1 MNNEFS
7 NVSGNPPLLEVMV
20 AQPKAAD
27 SIAVLPNGSCHLDG
41 TTDIDDF
48 L

>member
-1 MNNEFS
+1 MFLKS
-7 NVSGNPPLLEVMV
+7 TPFRGNV

-48 L
+48 LII